1 MTPCNYLDKG
11 ITAADPDRALADAHV
26 VGCATCQ
33 DAIAQMA
40 WIGAAVPRLAAAWE
54 PREGWESRVLAG
66 VRREIV
72 PPRRSRW
79 WVAAVPAL
87 AMAAAIVLF
96 VRPRS
101 AAELAL
107 TYQVEKAQVRRG
119 DARGSAAVGDT
130 IRVTASGDAAHRALW
145 VFRDGRTLVLACP
158 GAPACRDGGALEATF
173 VPAVIGTYELVLL
186 ASPTPI
192 PAPSDSFDE
201 SVAGA
206 IRAGATPRHQVID
219 VR

>member
-1 MTPCNYLDKG
+1 MTACTYLDKG
-11 ITAADPDRALADAHV
+11 ITAADPDLALADPHV
-26 VGCATCQ
+26 AGCATCQ
-33 DAIAQMA
+33 DAVAQMA
-40 WIGAAVPRLAAAWE
+40 WISAAVPRLAAAWE

-66 VRREIV
+66 VHREVV
-72 PPRRSRW
+72 PPQRSRW
-79 WVAAVPAL
+79 WLAAVPAV
-87 AMAAAIVLF
+87 AMAAAIVL
-96 VRPRS
+96 VMSRPTPD
-101 AAELAL
+101 ELAL
-107 TYQVEKAQVRRG
+107 SYQIEEAQVRRSA
-119 DARGSAAVGDT
+119 ARGSAAVGDT
-130 IRVTASGDAAHRALW
+130 IHVTASGDAAHRALW

-158 GAPACRDGGALEATF
+158 GAPACRDDGALEARF
-173 VPAVIGTYELVLL
+173 VPTVIGTYELVLL